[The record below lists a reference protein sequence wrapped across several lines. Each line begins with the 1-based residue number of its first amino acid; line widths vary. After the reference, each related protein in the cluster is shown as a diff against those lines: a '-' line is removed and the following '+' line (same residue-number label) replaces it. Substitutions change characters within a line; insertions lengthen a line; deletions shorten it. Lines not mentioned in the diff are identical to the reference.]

1 MESITINGRKVYGG
15 WIDITNLE
23 ESEASD
29 VIENG
34 MPKLIGAK
42 VYGNNN
48 GIHYNS
54 GEFSEHNYSFK
65 LATAVRMARFCS
77 LAYADPDLPIAS
89 REPDRREDET
99 SKFTRRCIRA
109 SIDPLR
115 TRGYFVGN
123 VEAGTN
129 GYVFSLPDVILVCFR
144 GVEWDSVD
152 DVKSNWSADL
162 KPWTFPEGREKVSRS
177 TGQRK
182 ETETKAGS
190 GVTVHAGYMRQ
201 WESVRTEVLGI
212 VGELLQARDQKS
224 DRTQVGS
231 CNQDHIYVT
240 GKSQLTLKKRQKSP
254 SPARSITHRWLG
266 VACCT
271 LCSLLLSSTQATPW
285 EQQWQCCVPSRL
297 NRQLIVESFAM
308 LTAPIAAAV
317 AVAAVAAAAAAAA
330 AAAVAL
336 ILTCRLHR
344 CCNFTLLA
352 ALLWAMETSAGDSKL

>member
-1 MESITINGRKVYGG
+1 MESVTINGRKVYGG
-15 WIDITNLE
+15 WVNITSLE

-42 VYGNNN
+42 VYGHSN

-129 GYVFSLPDVILVCFR
+129 GYIFSLPDVILVCFR

-152 DVKSNWSADL
+152 DVRSNWSADL

-182 ETETKAGS
+182 KTAIKTGS
-190 GVTVHAGYMRQ
+190 GVAVHAGYMRQ

-212 VGELLQARDQKS
+212 VGELLQVRDQKS
-224 DRTQVGS
+224 EHTQVGS

-254 SPARSITHRWLG
+254 SPAQSITYRW
-266 VACCT
+266 

-297 NRQLIVESFAM
+297 NRQSIVESFAM
-308 LTAPIAAAV
+308 LTAPIAAA
-317 AVAAVAAAAAAAA
+317 AVAAVVAAAA
-330 AAAVAL
+330 AAAVAAVAL
-336 ILTCRLHR
+336 ILTCCLHQR
-344 CCNFTLLA
+344 CNFTLLA
-352 ALLWAMETSAGDSKL
+352 ALLWEMETSVGDSKL